1 MNLILEEQANKVIF
15 EDISKFDDYEDW
27 IKCIVKDEE
36 KRNESFFITTSMQI
50 SNVF

>member
-1 MNLILEEQANKVIF
+1 MF
-15 EDISKFDDYEDW
+15 EDIFEFDDYEDW

-36 KRNESFFITTSMQI
+36 KRNESFLIATSVHI

>member
-15 EDISKFDDYEDW
+15 ENISKFDDYEDW

-36 KRNESFFITTSMQI
+36 KRNE
-50 SNVF
+50 